1 MTPSP
6 LIANLILPALVGL
19 VVGFSGGLTIGAAV
33 TLRWICRKTPEGDG
47 VPIYHDDTNPTPGRR
62 PWRGG
67 EHFSKLGWVFVIL
80 GLLGILLGSWSL
92 WRNQQTAACVAQFT
106 QFNADTQQQ
115 RAVAADLDRQADH
128 ETTGRHPRT
137 AARHHRAPHH
147 RLRTGTATPT
157 SRPRRA
163 RREAPGRGPHP
174 RRGRPAVPAGA
185 AAARRE
191 PSTASA
197 RLLTRCPRP
206 APARCHRARC
216 TVCSCR
222 QRPCQWWHLWCRLQ
236 RRVRTWRTRHLP

>member
-62 PWRGG
+62 PVRSR

-106 QFNADTQQQ
+106 QFNAATQQQ
-115 RAVAADLDRQADH
+115 RAVAADIDRQATAKQRDVTR
-128 ETTGRHPRT
+128 ELLRGITKLLTTDFAGDRG
-137 AARHHRAPHH
+137 AYF
-147 RLRTGTATPT
+147 
-157 SRPRRA
+157 RA
-163 RREAPGRGPHP
+163 RDELVTKLQAGNHALDEVDQLYQQAQQQRDANP
-174 RRGRPAVPAGA
+174 VP
-185 AAARRE
+185 
-191 PSTASA
+191 
-197 RLLTRCPRP
+197 P
-206 APARCHRARC
+206 APAC
-216 TVCSCR
+216 
-222 QRPCQWWHLWCRLQ
+222 
-236 RRVRTWRTRHLP
+236 